1 MGDAW
6 RPMITLIVPDFES
19 SVRHNFNLGPWIKVI
34 ACTAAEEIP
43 SGTDG
48 VSCTMNDLKS
58 CRHLLRTQTDASGD
72 SPRQNSY
79 IVERG
84 QRIGYLEVIVIH

>member
-1 MGDAW
+1 
-6 RPMITLIVPDFES
+6 
-19 SVRHNFNLGPWIKVI
+19 
-34 ACTAAEEIP
+34 
-43 SGTDG
+43 
-48 VSCTMNDLKS
+48 MNDLKS